1 MRAPLR
7 RASLS
12 AMATAC
18 FRFRTL
24 EPDEERRVLRLYS
37 RITLLTLPRPR
48 PPPLELRPLRLLLLL
63 LARRAITVT
72 LSRALARRRRSCRQN
87 RSALVSPPRAGGRPG
102 MFSGASGG
110 AAAPPSV
117 VARICTTT

>member
-48 PPPLELRPLRLLLLL
+48 PPPLELRPLRLPLL

-110 AAAPPSV
+110 AACPP
-117 VARICTTT
+117 ARV